1 MPSAPFVPS
10 LPHPVTVRLNAI
22 TGANQNR
29 MNTDFLIVIAHALST
44 PSRNALSFYFFLQ
57 NERIGFENYFQKT
70 IRGDPAQRTQN
81 LRE

>member
-1 MPSAPFVPS
+1 
-10 LPHPVTVRLNAI
+10 
-22 TGANQNR
+22 